1 MAPKVVRIAS
11 LGEKS
16 QSPQQH
22 HRVPETQDHPQQQQQ
37 QQQQP
42 KELQQTQLSLGAPK
56 VRMVK
61 AMFIDR

>member
-1 MAPKVVRIAS
+1 VQ
-11 LGEKS
+11 KS

-22 HRVPETQDHPQQQQQ
+22 HRVPETQDHLKQQQQQ

-56 VRMVK
+56 VMMVVK